1 MLTKKEL
8 SSVIIA
14 AVLAVLT
21 FASSSCSGRYLK
33 TESAVEQEIAG
44 NYTLILYGG
53 RSVNDLI
60 TIAILAKEGTPYA
73 FEVYAPDFEYKAIKG
88 VPAKDAWEMAEK
100 FVSFHHSFWK
110 TQLSKIIDN
119 QGKTIGY
126 EVRPL
131 YYPVIRNQSD
141 ILDVYYKKSDG
152 KVTVYIKSYEY
163 PGGESFPFEGGRGI
177 GPK

>member
-14 AVLAVLT
+14 AVLMVLT
-21 FASSSCSGRYLK
+21 LTSSSCSGRYLK

-53 RSVNDLI
+53 NSANDLK
-60 TIAILAKEGTPYA
+60 TIAILAKEGTPYS
-73 FEVYAPDFEYKAIKG
+73 FEVYAPDFDYKAIKG
-88 VPAKDAWEMAEK
+88 VPAKDALEMAEK

-110 TQLSKIIDN
+110 SQLSKIIDD
-119 QGKTIGY
+119 QGNTIGY

-131 YYPVIRNQSD
+131 YYPVIRNKFD
-141 ILDVYYKKSDG
+141 IFDVYYKKSDG
-152 KVTVYIKSYEY
+152 KVTIYIRTYEY
-163 PGGESFPFEGGRGI
+163 PAEERFPFEHGRGV